1 MRTRKVMRVLL
12 PEINYYTSMRPKE
25 ERKFGIS
32 DILEKLPEDAK
43 VFKQSTDPCS
53 FNAVYIIESESF
65 KPIPTFE
72 IVPEI
77 ELEIE
82 DGYLKSLKWE

>member
-1 MRTRKVMRVLL
+1 MRVML

-32 DILEKLPEDAK
+32 DILERLPKDAK
-43 VFKQSTDPCS
+43 VVRQEHDHGLVF
-53 FNAVYIIESESF
+53 FIESKSF
-65 KPIPTFE
+65 KPIPVFE